1 MAQLSWRMFSSICF
15 ATIMILY
22 ISHHILWPYHQIHL
36 ASFSYCHDMYFRPCS
51 VTLMRCGWQPPA
63 MLMIVYISDPILWC
77 YHRIHL
83 AAYLTLFY
91 FFFWLQQA
99 GSVQLFADFE
109 LSLGNYL
116 VDVDGNVLL
125 DLYTQISSMPLG
137 YNHPELL
144 KLLNDPYNV
153 VSWVSSVWSRMN

>member
-1 MAQLSWRMFSSICF
+1 
-15 ATIMILY
+15 
-22 ISHHILWPYHQIHL
+22 
-36 ASFSYCHDMYFRPCS
+36 
-51 VTLMRCGWQPPA
+51 
-63 MLMIVYISDPILWC
+63 
-77 YHRIHL
+77 
-83 AAYLTLFY
+83 
-91 FFFWLQQA
+91 LQQA

-153 VSWVSSVWSRMN
+153 VS